1 MASGR
6 VIAAVAILYAVGMAV
21 ADADDNDLN
30 EVENVREYGACKVF
44 DRVDAFTDKRVVNLR
59 CKTEKALLHM
69 SIPPVGFPTMTLA
82 ITDKVVSSADG
93 KVQVDYRIGDHEGQ
107 SRTVAYKTTDKT
119 SQVSIQELLAEDW
132 LEELRDSD
140 RVIFRYDGASGK
152 IDLTN
157 SAQLASDL
165 QSRVR
170 VSKAEAKARS
180 S

>member
-6 VIAAVAILYAVGMAV
+6 VIAAVAILYAVSV
-21 ADADDNDLN
+21 AADSDDDLN
-30 EVENVREYGACKVF
+30 EIENVREYGACKVF

-59 CKTEKALLHM
+59 CKTQKALLHM

-82 ITDKVVSSADG
+82 ITDKVVASADG

-119 SQVSIQELLAEDW
+119 SQVSVQALLAEDW

-157 SAQLASDL
+157 SGQLASDL